1 MQAEIKTLPE
11 TKLVGM
17 SIHMSIS
24 KNKTFELFRT
34 FMPRRKEIIN
44 ALNADTMD
52 LRVYPEGYFR
62 QFNPKIEFIK
72 YALVEVPN
80 FEQIPEGMESFVL
93 EGGEYAVF
101 HYKGNSSDI
110 SIFQYIFTKWLPQSD
125 FVLDQR
131 PHFERLGEK
140 YKPNDPNSEEEIWV
154 PVKPKV

>member
-1 MQAEIKTLPE
+1 MQSEIKTLPE

-17 SIHMSIS
+17 STLMSVS

-44 ALNADTMD
+44 TLNADTID

-62 QFNPKIEFIK
+62 QFNPNIEFTK
-72 YALVEVPN
+72 YALVEVPD
-80 FEQIPEGMESFVL
+80 FKDLPAGMESFVL
-93 EGGEYAVF
+93 EKGEYAVF
-101 HYKGNSSDI
+101 HYKGSSADLG
-110 SIFQYIFTKWLPQSD
+110 IFQYIFTEWLPASK
-125 FVLDQR
+125 FVLDDR

-154 PVKPKV
+154 PVRPKV